1 MHWAFETSWS
11 ADGANAMMIK
21 PGNRQTVRM
30 LNCVAARPGE
40 SLQKINPAWSTLKR
54 TA

>member
-1 MHWAFETSWS
+1 
-11 ADGANAMMIK
+11 MMIK
-21 PGNRQTVRM
+21 PGNRQTVRK
-30 LNCVAARPGE
+30 LSCVASRPGE